1 MDKYANLIYK
11 MLQDEFNIS
20 DICKYLRHIDRKLD
34 LRELIKIVNKISTR
48 YFNCNSV
55 NKKSF
60 KHSLIKQSDR
70 ITRNEILKYLT
81 TIHKKKSRKVR
92 RHWSLLKK
100 EYPVI
105 KVLEKFYRYF
115 HNCLNETTATQIDK
129 YIDEYK
135 NNNLPLI
142 KQFIKGLSRDLMA
155 IKEGIKTKISS
166 GFVEGGIN
174 KIKLIKRLSYG
185 RMKLPRLKQKIL
197 TIAKFFNTNTLV

>member
-1 MDKYANLIYK
+1 M
-11 MLQDEFNIS
+11 
-20 DICKYLRHIDRKLD
+20 
-34 LRELIKIVNKISTR
+34 
-48 YFNCNSV
+48 
-55 NKKSF
+55 
-60 KHSLIKQSDR
+60 
-70 ITRNEILKYLT
+70 
-81 TIHKKKSRKVR
+81 
-92 RHWSLLKK
+92 
-100 EYPVI
+100 
-105 KVLEKFYRYF
+105 LEKFYRYF

>member
-70 ITRNEILKYLT
+70 ITRNEILKY
-81 TIHKKKSRKVR
+81 
-92 RHWSLLKK
+92 
-100 EYPVI
+100 
-105 KVLEKFYRYF
+105 
-115 HNCLNETTATQIDK
+115 
-129 YIDEYK
+129 
-135 NNNLPLI
+135 
-142 KQFIKGLSRDLMA
+142 
-155 IKEGIKTKISS
+155 
-166 GFVEGGIN
+166 
-174 KIKLIKRLSYG
+174 
-185 RMKLPRLKQKIL
+185 
-197 TIAKFFNTNTLV
+197 